1 MNFLRRF
8 PFVSITAFSITTL
21 TLCLPACSLAPTY
34 HRPTIESNIPLSD
47 IRIPAQA
54 QLKAHTISWHNY
66 FNDPQLKA
74 LIKIGLKN
82 NYQVQ
87 KAMLKLKAANAQYGL
102 DTYNLFP
109 NLQFQGIKKT
119 KDAPLN
125 HHESKELLR
134 KNYSAGLGVT
144 HFELDLYRKF
154 DQANAFKHTIQANLF
169 DKSSAQIAFISSLAK
184 KYFSVATNAALLKNA
199 QQSVSYQRDIYRIQ
213 KLRYHS
219 GVISK
224 LELLTQQNALEM
236 AESAV
241 LDAQQTY
248 DKSRNELALLVG
260 QPISQADLP
269 AALSLAQQ
277 FKFTVWPENIPAEVM
292 LYRPD
297 IRAAEEMLRKSN
309 AELGVARSAF
319 FPRVVINAALST
331 AAPHFNT
338 LFHSHHAAWSAG
350 PAATVPIFDIF
361 PNLSQLKLAKIQKE
375 GLLLDYQQA
384 IQQAFFEIITAMQ
397 VYNQLDAQ
405 YKLDI
410 KLLTNARKIRD
421 LTRLRFNEGISNRNE
436 MLETEKK
443 YIEAQNKFL
452 KTQLLKLFNQVDLYS
467 ALGGG
472 SDQLTGNALQPKPVT
487 KNH

>member
-8 PFVSITAFSITTL
+8 PFVNVTALSMTAL
-21 TLCLPACSLAPTY
+21 TLCLPACSLAPAY
-34 HRPTIESNIPLSD
+34 HHPTVESNIPLSAMQ
-47 IRIPAQA
+47 IPVQA

-66 FNDPQLKA
+66 FNDPRLKA
-74 LIKIGLKN
+74 LVKIGLKN

-109 NLQFQGIKKT
+109 NLEFQGIKKT
-119 KDAPLN
+119 RSAPLN
-125 HHESKELLR
+125 YHESKELIR

-154 DQANAFKHTIQANLF
+154 DQADAYKHTIQANLF
-169 DKSSAQIAFISSLAK
+169 DQASARIAFISSLAK
-184 KYFSVATNAALLKNA
+184 KYFSVVTNAAFLKNA
-199 QQSVSYQRDIYRIQ
+199 QQNVGYQREIYRVQ

-224 LELLTQQNALEM
+224 LELLTHQNALEM

-319 FPRVVINAALST
+319 FPRVIINAALST
-331 AAPHFNT
+331 AAPHFNA
-338 LFHSHHAAWSAG
+338 LFSSRHTAWSAG
-350 PAATVPIFDIF
+350 PAATIPIFDIF

-384 IQQAFFEIITAMQ
+384 IQQAFFEVTTAMQ

-410 KLLTNARKIRD
+410 KLLANTRKIRD
-421 LTRLRFNEGISNRNE
+421 LTRLRFNEGISSRNE
-436 MLETEKK
+436 MLEEEKK
-443 YIEAQNKFL
+443 YIETQNKFL
-452 KTQLLKLFNQVDLYS
+452 KTQLLKLFNQVDLYR

-472 SDQLTGNALQPKPVT
+472 SDQLTENATAQSQ
-487 KNH
+487 